1 MRVRRYQ
8 SRLYITLLTILV
20 LCVLIV
26 SLYVREGD
34 NGPLHRT
41 QARLR
46 DLFVTP
52 VSFIKKG
59 YVGVSDW
66 FSGIFM
72 AGELKRENE
81 ELRRQISESR
91 RLVLE
96 AQDLKRENEEL
107 RKAFGLKE
115 RFPYRLIPAQVVI
128 IHQEIGG
135 KFYTVDRGQRDGIER
150 NDPVISSDGLFGRVY
165 QVGKSSAVIIPLNHP
180 MSSVSVRVVETKE
193 VGVVE
198 GTREEKLMLR
208 LIPKESKA
216 SIGSIVVTSGLGK
229 IFPEGLLVGT
239 ILNVKEDPNR
249 LDKVIEVGPAVNYAG
264 NQFFYILKNEG
275 ETR

>member
-1 MRVRRYQ
+1 MRERRYQ
-8 SRLYITLLTILV
+8 NRLYITLLTILV
-20 LCVLIV
+20 LCVLVV
-26 SLYVREGD
+26 SIYVREGD
-34 NGPLHRT
+34 EGPLHRT

-59 YVGVSDW
+59 YVSISDW

-107 RKAFGLKE
+107 RKALGLRE
-115 RFPYRLIPAQVVI
+115 RFSYKLIPAQVVI

-135 KFYTVDRGQRDGIER
+135 KFYTVDKGSRDGVER
-150 NDPVISSDGLFGRVY
+150 NDPVISSDGIFGRVY
-165 QVGKSSAVIIPLNHP
+165 QVGKSSSVILPLNHP
-180 MSSVSVRVVETKE
+180 ISSVSARIVETRE

-208 LIPKESKA
+208 LIPKESKV
-216 SIGSIVVTSGLGK
+216 SIGNIVVTSGLGK
-229 IFPEGLLVGT
+229 IFPEGLLIGT
-239 ILNVKEDPNR
+239 VFSVKEDPNR

-264 NQFFYILKNEG
+264 NQFFYILKKEG
-275 ETR
+275 EKW